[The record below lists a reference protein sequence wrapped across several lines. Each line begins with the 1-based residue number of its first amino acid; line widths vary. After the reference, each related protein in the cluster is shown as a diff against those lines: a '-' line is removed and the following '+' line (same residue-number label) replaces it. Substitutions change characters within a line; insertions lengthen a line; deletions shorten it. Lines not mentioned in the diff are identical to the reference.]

1 MGWVIVCQ
9 LVDKIRMTAPDE
21 RFRNGRMTTT
31 DVSEFPALQEA
42 ARILDALDGH
52 RQRQACAFF
61 AERYGWNLQP
71 SAKKITFSP
80 NTNNR
85 SEFAAI
91 EQIAELIDPL
101 NADQQRQAVTF
112 LGARYSW
119 KMAAAYK
126 PPGKGFAPRRKF
138 SKG

>member
-1 MGWVIVCQ
+1 M
-9 LVDKIRMTAPDE
+9 
-21 RFRNGRMTTT
+21 T
-31 DVSEFPALQEA
+31 DVSEFPAIA
-42 ARILDALDGH
+42 AVAQVVDQLDSH
-52 RQRQACAFF
+52 RQRQVCGFF

-80 NTNNR
+80 NPNNR

-112 LGARYSW
+112 LGARYGW
-119 KMAAAYK
+119 KVASSYK
-126 PPGKGFAPRRKF
+126 PPSRGFAPRRKYTR
-138 SKG
+138 G

>member
-1 MGWVIVCQ
+1 
-9 LVDKIRMTAPDE
+9 MTS
-21 RFRNGRMTTT
+21 T
-31 DVSEFPALQEA
+31 DVSEFPAIGSA
-42 ARILDALDGH
+42 AQVVDQLDPH
-52 RQRQACAFF
+52 RQRQVCAFV

-71 SAKKITFSP
+71 SGKKITFSP
-80 NTNNR
+80 NPNNR

-112 LGARYSW
+112 LGARFGW
-119 KMAAAYK
+119 KVASSYK
-126 PPGKGFAPRRKF
+126 LPGKGFAPRRKF

>member
-1 MGWVIVCQ
+1 
-9 LVDKIRMTAPDE
+9 MTA
-21 RFRNGRMTTT
+21 T
-31 DVSEFPALQEA
+31 DVSEFPAIA
-42 ARILDALDGH
+42 AVAQVVDQLDGH
-52 RQRQACAFF
+52 RQRQVCAFF

-71 SAKKITFSP
+71 AAKKITPTPSP
-80 NTNNR
+80 NNR